1 MESKRPQETPPRSP
15 LEGDVYR
22 SQSRSSIDGEAYRSA
37 APHSP
42 VPLNRGGISEPV
54 FRSLAYTPSVPVPKA
69 PVKASDI
76 VKADISSLSDSFK
89 SSLLPFDHP
98 GRSVDIEPPPIPGGY
113 LEPSSHLFSRISPV
127 ILFDELQNA
136 LETLSDESTT
146 GKVDIT
152 DCEPKQFKLRCVAYK
167 PGEPSLTFFARVWR
181 GEPDGKGKRYAI
193 ELQRRTGDTLHFC
206 DIWGLMK
213 RHFIGKDLVESA
225 RKESRGFPKKRVA
238 PVLAEIEVTPE
249 QIKSTLNCL
258 VQMASSE
265 CVDVKCQAIQAL
277 AKIAISDCRSKEQM
291 ACENCLNILVASI
304 ESKMEDVHRCAVH
317 ALTNLIRTSADIG
330 KAIADKGGVKKVCEL
345 VQNTETVQVH
355 RECFNFLESIL
366 SKLGAKSMD
375 EDVRKTLKLL
385 SASKNLELQQKA
397 LSLEKTLT
405 AV

>member
-1 MESKRPQETPPRSP
+1 
-15 LEGDVYR
+15 
-22 SQSRSSIDGEAYRSA
+22 
-37 APHSP
+37 
-42 VPLNRGGISEPV
+42 
-54 FRSLAYTPSVPVPKA
+54 
-69 PVKASDI
+69 
-76 VKADISSLSDSFK
+76 
-89 SSLLPFDHP
+89 
-98 GRSVDIEPPPIPGGY
+98 
-113 LEPSSHLFSRISPV
+113 
-127 ILFDELQNA
+127 
-136 LETLSDESTT
+136 
-146 GKVDIT
+146 
-152 DCEPKQFKLRCVAYK
+152 VAYK

-206 DIWGLMK
+206 EIWGLMK

-385 SASKNLELQQKA
+385 SASKDLELQQKA
-397 LSLEKTLT
+397 LNLKKTLT